1 MINKFQMSVEDNVE
15 FAKRQIVDS
24 IYKEARVEGNYSILA
39 VARRWSFRSLSH
51 LWAFRRMLPYLIRG
65 IEV

>member
-24 IYKEARVEGNYSILA
+24 IYKEARVEGVNRI
-39 VARRWSFRSLSH
+39 RSEYTCFL
-51 LWAFRRMLPYLIRG
+51 YG
-65 IEV
+65 